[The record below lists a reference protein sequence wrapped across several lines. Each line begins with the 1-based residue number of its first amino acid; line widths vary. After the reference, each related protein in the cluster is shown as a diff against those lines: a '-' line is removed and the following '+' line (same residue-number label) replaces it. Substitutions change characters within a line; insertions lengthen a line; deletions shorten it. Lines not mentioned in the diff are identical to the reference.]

1 MIRLLD
7 IEAARQRIAGRIR
20 TTLAAPA
27 YAVSEAIGAPVVLKL
42 ENKQRTGSFKE
53 RGALNRL
60 LSLDESERQR
70 GVITAS
76 AGNHAQGVAYHARE
90 LGIDAT
96 IVMPFGTPLVKVER
110 TRSYGAEVIL
120 SGENYDAAFDHAE
133 RLKEERGRVYV
144 HAYDDERIV
153 AGQGTIGLEILE
165 QVPDVETI
173 VVPVGGGG
181 LISGIALAV
190 KSRAPRC
197 RVVGVEP
204 SVIASMKRAL
214 EVGGPVTLDA
224 HRTLA
229 DGIAVRRVGELNYAL
244 CRSYVDEIVT
254 VDDNAI
260 AGAVLYLLENEKVV
274 AEGAG
279 AAPVA
284 ALLGGQVKGAGRGT
298 VVAVVSGGNI
308 DVNLIERII
317 ERGLVESGRL
327 ARVCLS
333 VPDRPGALADVLER
347 IAEQGANVLKV
358 HHERTFTLASLS
370 LVTVEVVVETRG
382 SEHVAALLRALED
395 AGYRVEA

>member
-1 MIRLLD
+1 
-7 IEAARQRIAGRIR
+7 
-20 TTLAAPA
+20 
-27 YAVSEAIGAPVVLKL
+27 
-42 ENKQRTGSFKE
+42 
-53 RGALNRL
+53 
-60 LSLDESERQR
+60 
-70 GVITAS
+70 
-76 AGNHAQGVAYHARE
+76 
-90 LGIDAT
+90 
-96 IVMPFGTPLVKVER
+96 VER

-120 SGENYDAAFDHAE
+120 AGENYDAAFDHAE

-190 KSRAPRC
+190 KSLAPRC

-204 SVIASMKRAL
+204 SVIPSMKRAL

-284 ALLGGQVKGAGRGT
+284 ALLGGQIKGGRGT

-327 ARVCLS
+327 ARVGLS

-358 HHERTFTLASLS
+358 HHERTFTPASLS

-382 SEHVAALLRALED
+382 TEHVNELLRALEN
-395 AGYRVEA
+395 AGYKVEQ